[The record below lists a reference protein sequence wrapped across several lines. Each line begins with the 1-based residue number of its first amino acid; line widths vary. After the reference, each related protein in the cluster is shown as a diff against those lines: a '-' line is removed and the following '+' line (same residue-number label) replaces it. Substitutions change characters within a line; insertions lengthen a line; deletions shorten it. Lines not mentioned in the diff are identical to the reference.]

1 MRLEREDATPRRFFS
16 SRCGGRAPIDKK
28 GNDFRMLP
36 KGEEKVAT
44 EAPSLHSSSPPYST
58 EGLPGKVYCML
69 ALISGVDRYESMRR
83 SMWLL
88 RARKRD
94 VGAALMAARW
104 RAPASLAATKC
115 WGGGGGGG
123 SRSIE
128 PSTRA
133 PWS

>member
-1 MRLEREDATPRRFFS
+1 M
-16 SRCGGRAPIDKK
+16 APSDKK

-36 KGEEKVAT
+36 KGEEKAESGHRGT
-44 EAPSLHSSSPPYST
+44 YSTFLTSSPPYST